1 MVARPAPAGW
11 AQAERPVSHKFGIG
25 QAVDL
30 TPTPIRF
37 AATGEYEILRL
48 LPGRD
53 NDPGNPCY
61 GVRNISEKYERVV
74 FESEIT
80 LSPPRVPSLS

>member
-1 MVARPAPAGW
+1 M
-11 AQAERPVSHKFGIG
+11 SHKFAIG

-37 AATGEYEILRL
+37 AAAGQYEILRL
-48 LPGRD
+48 IPGRD

-61 GVRNISEKYERVV
+61 GVRNIAEKYERVV

-80 LSPPRVPSLS
+80 LSPPRASVLS

>member
-1 MVARPAPAGW
+1 V
-11 AQAERPVSHKFGIG
+11 EHPVSHKFTIG

-30 TPTPIRF
+30 TPTPTRL
-37 AATGEYEILRL
+37 AAAGEYEILRL

-53 NDPGNPCY
+53 NDPGNPSY
-61 GVRNISEKYERVV
+61 GVRNIGEKHERVV

-80 LSPPRVPSLS
+80 VSPPRASKFPGASVRG